1 MEVKSV
7 EVQVRRLEDQDY
19 AAIVEIVNSVELPWQ
34 TSEEELRREDDVT
47 EVGGTVSHYVAIE
60 TGRGQTVGHGV
71 LRVDSGSSLPQQC
84 QLELRVHADWR
95 RRGVGTLLW
104 QRLQEDLEQLQ
115 PACVRVWVRERY
127 PEALAFAEQR
137 GFAEVS
143 RSGPWVLDVAGAD
156 MRPFL
161 PALARTAASG
171 VIVPTLAE
179 ERGSAPQC
187 LPALHRLRV
196 AIDADIPAPEPYP
209 VLSLEDFVREAENGG
224 VEGFFLA
231 KRGGE
236 YVGLSCLSPSP
247 INPQE
252 LQQSVTGVRRDCR
265 HVGIATALKVHGI
278 RFAQQKGFAKIV
290 TYVESTNAPMT
301 ALNEKL
307 GFMGGNDAVLMERQ

>member
-1 MEVKSV
+1 VEVKSV
-7 EVQVRRLEDQDY
+7 EVQVRPLEGLDY

-34 TSEEELRREDDVT
+34 TSEEELRQEDDVT
-47 EVGGTVSHYVAIE
+47 EADDTVSHYVAVE
-60 TGRGQTVGHGV
+60 AGQGQTVGHGV
-71 LRVDSGSSLPQQC
+71 LRANAGSSRPQEC

-143 RSGPWVLDVAGAD
+143 RSGPWALDVAGAD
-156 MRPFL
+156 LRPFL

-171 VIVPTLAE
+171 VIVTTLAE

-224 VEGFFLA
+224 SEGFFLA

-247 INPQE
+247 IDPQE

-265 HVGIATALKVHGI
+265 HKGIATALKVRGI
-278 RFAQQKGFAKIV
+278 QFAQESGYAKIV
-290 TYVESTNAPMT
+290 TYVESTNAPMNV
-301 ALNEKL
+301 LNKKL
-307 GFMGGNDAVLMERQ
+307 GFVGGNDAVLMERQ